1 MEQGAV
7 ACQANRPRT
16 HWQHVKG
23 KLAMQHRTI
32 IQQCMANSIGSNSSM
47 TSRER
52 GFLNYNCWSQLHS
65 CSSIYIHIYIPGFHY
80 LQVFAKYAQTNRSAP
95 WQVYANVHLQKLSEP
110 ASHSDLVV
118 LRKTKAVPKAGAKA
132 GGLGAG
138 YQVLQIRTCS
148 L

>member
-1 MEQGAV
+1 M
-7 ACQANRPRT
+7 
-16 HWQHVKG
+16 
-23 KLAMQHRTI
+23 
-32 IQQCMANSIGSNSSM
+32 
-47 TSRER
+47 
-52 GFLNYNCWSQLHS
+52 
-65 CSSIYIHIYIPGFHY
+65 
-80 LQVFAKYAQTNRSAP
+80 QVFAKYAQTNRSAP

-118 LRKTKAVPKAGAKA
+118 LRKTKAVPKAAKA